1 MLMAIF
7 CPQKN
12 NVYDTFAAHSFFSL
26 LLVYLYRLGKLDC
39 LPTR

>member
-1 MLMAIF
+1 MLMAILPAKTMF
-7 CPQKN
+7 MIRLLLA
-12 NVYDTFAAHSFFSL
+12 VLSL